1 MIKNLRFLFV
11 ALTMILF
18 SGVSAMEV
26 TILPSDTEPIEASDY
41 SVIKGG
47 VAMYVTAST
56 VTDSQFR
63 IFKNQTITFVG
74 LGLNITKVVFTCTAE
89 GDAKY
94 GPGSFGAVEGYT
106 YEGNVGTWTGN
117 AQTVTLIAESN
128 QVRATQIVVTLGEGG
143 STPDNPDNPDSPG
156 LLSKFEFT
164 SGTITDNGNQ
174 TVFDFAGKAAM
185 GDTGEKMDVS
195 GKMIFDFE
203 NEICTA
209 CKANV
214 TFPSEIIAA
223 LAEMDAKANAEKEG
237 FASVERDGATMT
249 VVSSRDFLGYPRIL
263 IKSMLRLLIGAETE
277 GLGILGSPMSPSQA
291 NVLAGSLNPGE
302 VLDQDVYI
310 KGKIAS
316 IKSEFSA
323 QNGIATFFISADGK
337 DEFTFQCDSVYTLEN
352 KPWVEGN
359 TQIKVG
365 DEVIICG
372 KVTNYNGTTPE
383 TASKKAYI
391 YSLNGV
397 TKNEGGNDNP
407 DSQEVKTVT
416 IAEFNAA
423 AESND
428 VWYQLT
434 GTIKNLKDGDQY
446 GNFDLED
453 ETGSV
458 YVYGVLSEKGGAKK
472 KFQELVAAKGI
483 KNGDKLTII
492 GNRGS
497 YNDKI
502 EVVNAYFVSVE
513 AGSDNPDPQPQ
524 EVKTVTIAE
533 FNAAPESTDVW
544 YQLTGIVKNLKDGDQ
559 YGNVDL
565 EDETGSVYVY
575 GILSE
580 KGGEKKK
587 FQELVAA
594 KGIQNGSKITIIGNR
609 GSYKEK
615 IEVLNAYFVSIEDA
629 AQGQVWDFTKW
640 SDATIANL
648 KADAAAS
655 KTSGWSDVEKKAD
668 ADAGADPT
676 EASKDNCFWLQLE
689 AAPADGALTANG
701 VVIEELKG
709 LLFTEDA
716 TAISRNI
723 AIAVNYSVAD
733 ASKDFG
739 PYAGGSYFWVGGK
752 DRKFTI
758 PNVAAGST
766 ITMEVES
773 HKITDG
779 RGVKLMQDGN
789 QIGDAFTPKTKESH
803 SWTIENTGDVVVAN
817 TNGCHIYKIEIAA
830 GAAGIQ
836 AVKTATVGN
845 GYIYNLAGQRVD
857 ANYKGVVIKNGQKM
871 IQK

>member
-1 MIKNLRFLFV
+1 MIKNLRYLLLSLLAIMSTAIFAQKTVTIDFDNDYQKLFPT
-11 ALTMILF
+11 LT
-18 SGVSAMEV
+18 GVSS
-26 TILPSDTEPIEASDY
+26 SDSQAGDFTEPTTSTPVDGVMVIVAPAEDAATPSRIWGSSPRLRMY
-41 SVIKGG
+41 SGAFTVL
-47 VAMYVTAST
+47 ST
-56 VTDSQFR
+56 
-63 IFKNQTITFVG
+63 G
-74 LGLNITKVVFTCTAE
+74 LPITKIEFNAGSKFNLTPTDGHLSEDGVFTGASMTAVFLV
-89 GDAKY
+89 G
-94 GPGSFGAVEGYT
+94 
-106 YEGNVGTWTGN
+106 GN
-117 AQTVTLIAESN
+117 
-128 QVRATQIVVTLGEGG
+128 TQIKSIVVTLGEGG

-291 NVLAGSLNPGE
+291 NILAGSLNPGE

-316 IKSEFSA
+316 IKYEFSA
-323 QNGIATFFISADGK
+323 NYGTATFNISADGK
-337 DEFTFQCDSVYTLEN
+337 DDFPFLCYSVYTLEN

-372 KVTNYNGTTPE
+372 KVTNYNGTPE

-397 TKNEGGNDNP
+397 TKNEG
-407 DSQEVKTVT
+407 
-416 IAEFNAA
+416 AE
-423 AESND
+423 
-428 VWYQLT
+428 T
-434 GTIKNLKDGDQY
+434 
-446 GNFDLED
+446 
-453 ETGSV
+453 
-458 YVYGVLSEKGGAKK
+458 
-472 KFQELVAAKGI
+472 
-483 KNGDKLTII
+483 
-492 GNRGS
+492 
-497 YNDKI
+497 
-502 EVVNAYFVSVE
+502 
-513 AGSDNPDPQPQ
+513 PDPQPQ
-524 EVKTVTIAE
+524 VTTATCAEILAGADGTVYRVTGKCVEIA
-533 FNAAPESTDVW
+533 NT
-544 YQLTGIVKNLKDGDQ
+544 T
-559 YGNVDL
+559 YGNWYL
-565 EDETGSVYVY
+565 EDATGKVYIYGTLDAEGNTKNFASLGIEVGDEITVEGPRKTYKETV
-575 GILSE
+575 
-580 KGGEKKK
+580 
-587 FQELVAA
+587 ELVDVKVIEIKKGAA
-594 KGIQNGSKITIIGNR
+594 EG
-609 GSYKEK
+609 
-615 IEVLNAYFVSIEDA
+615 A
-629 AQGQVWDFTKW
+629 QVWDFTKW

-668 ADAGADPT
+668 AEAGADPT

-709 LLFTEDA
+709 LKFDA
-716 TAISRNI
+716 EYAAKRSL
-723 AIAVNYSVAD
+723 AIAVNYPSTSLGD
-733 ASKDFG
+733 
-739 PYAGGSYFWVGGK
+739 YAGPAYLWLGGGGSK
-752 DRKFTI
+752 QSCPCFTI
-758 PNVAAGST
+758 PGVKAGSK
-766 ITMEVES
+766 ITFEMES
-773 HKITDG
+773 HKPSDARGIGLYKNSYEEANLIGEQFKPTAKATNTWDITEDC
-779 RGVKLMQDGN
+779 
-789 QIGDAFTPKTKESH
+789 
-803 SWTIENTGDVVVAN
+803 DVVVWN
-817 TNGCHIYKIEIAA
+817 TSGCHIYKIEVTSSAS
-830 GAAGIQ
+830 GIQ
-836 AVKTATVGN
+836 AVKTVKAGN
-845 GYIYNLAGQRVD
+845 GFIYNLAGQRVD